1 MNEATG
7 GKKLLSLILM
17 IGGLAMLVFSLA
29 LDFMGTKAA
38 YRGAL
43 LVIGILAVIAGMYIL
58 PTLKYH
64 RTLIYVIFLFPL
76 LFAFVITVIIPLF
89 LGLFY
94 SFTNWNGIRYT
105 EFVGFANYK
114 SMFKDPAF
122 IWSVLITFIF
132 VVMNMILVNVIG
144 SADSDFHD
152 AVNELCYNC
161 GAYQRAHEG
170 ACDHCRWKKVKEG
183 FQ

>member
-76 LFAFVITVIIPLF
+76 LFH
-89 LGLFY
+89 
-94 SFTNWNGIRYT
+94 
-105 EFVGFANYK
+105 VGHEMKINLRFSTAA
-114 SMFKDPAF
+114 SPR
-122 IWSVLITFIF
+122 
-132 VVMNMILVNVIG
+132 
-144 SADSDFHD
+144 SADI
-152 AVNELCYNC
+152 L
-161 GAYQRAHEG
+161 QT
-170 ACDHCRWKKVKEG
+170 KKES
-183 FQ
+183 